1 MRSNVEIMRLKVRS
15 ISEKVEMRQKVKIMR

>member
-1 MRSNVEIMRLKVRS
+1 MRSKVEIMRLKVRS